1 MKKYLIVV
9 LSVIIIVLIF
19 FTFVHRSFVFKANI
33 AGAVFNADRCV
44 AICTSNQFQ
53 ILATQSTPDAA
64 SVMIYFNATKVGTYM
79 LNSDNLKAR
88 NVGLFYTRGGK
99 FLKDDSSFTGNVT
112 VTKLDFE
119 KKKVSG
125 TFLFQAVRFLTAESK
140 VINVA
145 DGTFED
151 IPFKF
156 KQHD

>member
-1 MKKYLIVV
+1 MKKYLFVV
-9 LSVIIIVLIF
+9 LSVIIVVLIF
-19 FTFVHRSFVFKANI
+19 IVFVRGSFVFKANI
-33 AGAVFNADRCV
+33 AGTVFNADRCV
-44 AICTSNQFQ
+44 AFCTSNQFQ
-53 ILATQSTPDAA
+53 ILATQSTPDGA

-79 LNSDNLKAR
+79 FNGNNLKAR
-88 NVGLFYTRGGK
+88 NVGLLYVSGGK
-99 FLKDDSSFTGNVT
+99 YLKDDSSFTGNVT

-125 TFLFQAVRFLTAESK
+125 TFLFQAVRFLTTESK

-156 KQHD
+156 KQ